1 MPDKEVMETMMMKEM
16 TTRKMMKKVT
26 MTKMKRRKKDSGSE
40 DHPDISE
47 ETIMPPMKPLPLM
60 LVPMV
65 LMLAEMT
72 EPTTVK
78 EMMKEMMKAKVMTM
92 KVKMTEKTK
101 EKKDSGSEDLPD
113 ISEETI
119 MPPMKPLPLMLVPMV
134 LMLAEMTE
142 PTTVKEMM

>member
-1 MPDKEVMETMMMKEM
+1 MMME
-16 TTRKMMKKVT
+16 MMKAKVMT
-26 MTKMKRRKKDSGSE
+26 MKVKMTEKTKEKKDSGSE

-65 LMLAEMT
+65 PMLAEMT

-101 EKKDSGSEDLPD
+101 EKKDLGLEDHPD

-119 MPPMKPLPLMLVPMV
+119 MPPMKPLPLMLV
-134 LMLAEMTE
+134 
-142 PTTVKEMM
+142 